1 MNSIGLAAQN
11 YEQPLKWC
19 MISLFLTLQI
29 DVIEAWY
36 VIKFKNW
43 NKESDNAKNFTW
55 CVQHF

>member
-19 MISLFLTLQI
+19 MITLLLTLQI

-36 VIKFKNW
+36 VIKFKN
-43 NKESDNAKNFTW
+43 
-55 CVQHF
+55 